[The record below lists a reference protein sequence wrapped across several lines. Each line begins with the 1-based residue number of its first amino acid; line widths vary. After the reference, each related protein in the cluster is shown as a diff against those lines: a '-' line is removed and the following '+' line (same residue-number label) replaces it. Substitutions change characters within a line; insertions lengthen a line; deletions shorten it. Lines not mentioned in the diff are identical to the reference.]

1 MGVRGEKVDVRGETE
16 SGCKRGERGTGVRG
30 ERKVGRKRGGGRE
43 NGGLLWSREGFEKG
57 GRESGERNRC
67 EIVG

>member
-1 MGVRGEKVDVRGETE
+1 MDVRGERE
-16 SGCKRGERGTGVRG
+16 SGV
-30 ERKVGRKRGGGRE
+30 
-43 NGGLLWSREGFEKG
+43 LWSREGFEKG

>member
-1 MGVRGEKVDVRGETE
+1 MGCVRGESVGCERGEE
-16 SGCKRGERGTGVRG
+16 K
-30 ERKVGRKRGGGRE
+30 RKVGRKRGGERE
-43 NGGLLWSREGFEKG
+43 NGGLLWNREGFEKG

>member
-1 MGVRGEKVDVRGETE
+1 MWGVRGEGGGVRWRGEE
-16 SGCKRGERGTGVRG
+16 K
-30 ERKVGRKRGGGRE
+30 RKVGRKRVGGRE

>member
-1 MGVRGEKVDVRGETE
+1 MG
-16 SGCKRGERGTGVRG
+16 CERGGRWGEIEGRG
-30 ERKVGRKRGGGRE
+30 NRKVGRKRGGGRE